1 MANNHEQ
8 FIAFDDTIALSQTK
22 EDELKKNRKA
32 LREKIRKYFKDN
44 KSDEIQPKFNS
55 QGSFVMKTTVNP
67 IPKWSD
73 EDKKNLYKYDIDD
86 GVYFMGNEEPADRY
100 EEQTY
105 HNWIYDAV
113 ADHTSKG
120 AQDRTTCVRVLYADG
135 HHIDLPIYYKRKD
148 IKNSIPELAHTSKEW
163 LDSDP
168 EEFYKW
174 FNTKADSNKQLRR
187 VVRYFKAWADYKN
200 TMSSTKMP
208 PGFILTIL
216 VTNSISYDER
226 DDIAMKETLI
236 NIQNKIDDSKGGT
249 FKCYRPTTPSNE
261 DLFAGYSDT
270 RKNNFLNNLDSF
282 VKSASQA
289 IGNTNQKDGCLKW
302 QKHFGERFSCSTAKD
317 EEEQAN
323 LKTYSSP
330 AIINQNAKSA

>member
-8 FIAFDDTIALSQTK
+8 FIAFDTTITLSQTK
-22 EDELKKNRKA
+22 IDELKKNRKT
-32 LREKIRKYFKDN
+32 LREKIRKYFKEN
-44 KSDEIQPKFNS
+44 KSDEIQPKFGS
-55 QGSFVMKTTVNP
+55 QGSFVMKTTINP

-86 GVYFMGNEEPADRY
+86 GVYFIGDESADDRY
-100 EEQTY
+100 KEQTY

-113 ADHTSKG
+113 KDHTNKG

-135 HHIDLPIYYKRKD
+135 HHIDLPIYYKRNDVKD
-148 IKNSIPELAHTSKEW
+148 SVPELAHTSKEW
-163 LDSDP
+163 LYSDP

-174 FNTKADSNKQLRR
+174 FNKKADANKQLRR
-187 VVRYFKAWADYKN
+187 IVRYTKAWADNKN
-200 TMSSTKMP
+200 TTSSIKMP

-216 VTNSISYDER
+216 VVNNISYNQR
-226 DDIAMKETLI
+226 DDIAMKETLT
-236 NIQNKIDDSKGGT
+236 NIQNEIDDSKDGI
-249 FKCYRPTTPSNE
+249 FQCYRPTTPSNE

-270 RKNNFLNNLDSF
+270 RKKNFLDNLDSF
-282 VKSASQA
+282 VKSACQA
-289 IGNTNQKDGCLKW
+289 IENTNQKEGCLKW
-302 QKHFGERFSCSTAKD
+302 QKHFGDRFSCSAAKD
-317 EEEQAN
+317 EDEQSN